1 MKYSKLTTSAALIGS
16 LALSACGSSDPA
28 GTRAGAA
35 PKSFN
40 FGDNTATYNAAT
52 GIVTLDGATAS
63 QNGDPVNKSNGQAFV
78 ARSADGVFFTSIAGD
93 GMTYAMSSVSVSGA
107 KRSGQVFGTEGT
119 SNAPNSTFATYTGD
133 YAGTIT
139 TTGSSQAVTDTI
151 TGDVTIGADF
161 SSNTFQGNI
170 NNRVSFATS
179 GSQRGVG
186 DTVGFSGRISS
197 DLSFQGAAS
206 GGALTEGSRVY
217 TGSNGLIRG
226 VIGGDQGQSAAGVF
240 EMDHTSG
247 VTYTERGAFVASSN

>member
-1 MKYSKLTTSAALIGS
+1 MNYSKLTTSAVLIGS

-119 SNAPNSTFATYTGD
+119 SNAP
-133 YAGTIT
+133 
-139 TTGSSQAVTDTI
+139 QAVTDTI

-197 DLSFQGAAS
+197 DLSFQGAQSIYRQQWSDPGRDRRRS
-206 GGALTEGSRVY
+206 GPVRGRCLR
-217 TGSNGLIRG
+217 NGPHIRG
-226 VIGGDQGQSAAGVF
+226 
-240 EMDHTSG
+240 HLHRKRCLRRKLKL
-247 VTYTERGAFVASSN
+247 ERFDWC